1 MINCS
6 DYDYVEIAC
15 MHRYPVRLSMKN
27 GDIIEGTALD
37 TARNEA
43 KAECIKIS
51 ESSGERLVE
60 LDQIARMEVLTTN
73 LILTLK
79 CFRESLAVNVLC

>member
-1 MINCS
+1 
-6 DYDYVEIAC
+6 
-15 MHRYPVRLSMKN
+15 MKN

-73 LILTLK
+73 PHFDTK
-79 CFRESLAVNVLC
+79 VFS